1 MTMKIHFIILVAF
14 TLLHSC
20 KSDNKIKKND
30 VFTTES
36 TTKEIDL
43 LIPKEE
49 KSDTSFSPVSNSITC
64 ILINMDSIYCYYG
77 VNNTDGNFYSL
88 TGSNNFRSY
97 IREELT
103 KRGSDLYF
111 YLKPG
116 ENASYSDIVSLLDE
130 MTISQIKNYK
140 IINLTVKEKTKY
152 NFNKKD

>member
-1 MTMKIHFIILVAF
+1 MKIYFIILVAF

-36 TTKEIDL
+36 TTQKIDL
-43 LIPKEE
+43 LLPKEE
-49 KSDTSFSPVSNSITC
+49 KSDTSFTPVSNSTTC
-64 ILINMDSIYCYYG
+64 ILINVDSIYCYYG
-77 VNNTDGNFYSL
+77 VNNTEGDFYSL

-103 KRGSDLYF
+103 KHGSNLYF

-130 MTISQIKNYK
+130 MTINQIKNYK
-140 IINLTVKEKTKY
+140 IINLTVKEKIKY
-152 NFNKKD
+152 NQNKND